1 MVHGIQCPLTM
12 PSRSGCNGTSSR
24 AGLLSLGRSVNQAML
39 NLKTAVSSLLL
50 TMVIGG
56 CGSPTESPSSAIA
69 KPNSQSPV
77 AGNTW
82 VTSDDGKLALRLSVM
97 TPRVKANGIIQV
109 AAEIRNASQQ
119 KITILRPFGDRY
131 AASTPGMKMWDG
143 ERQIGYTGPAVTY
156 VIGSSAFAVIGP
168 GEVVEDKLELGID
181 NFAGMESP
189 GRYTLRYDYSYDGY
203 WDTTAAAGNSGIKD
217 AWRGTISSREVQ
229 VFRE

>member
-1 MVHGIQCPLTM
+1 M
-12 PSRSGCNGTSSR
+12 PSRSGCNGTSYR
-24 AGLLSLGRSVNQAML
+24 AGLRSLGRSVNQAML

-56 CGSPTESPSSAIA
+56 CGSPTE
-69 KPNSQSPV
+69 SPV

-131 AASTPGMKMWDG
+131 AAKTPGMKMWDG
-143 ERQIGYTGPAVTY
+143 KRQIGYTGPAVTY